1 MNMLTATITVSL
13 VSGSLLYQSSDT
25 TVVSI
30 SGSGSGTRLR
40 LWPTP
45 DDPTVE
51 LTFVPGT
58 GIDSLNSLVT
68 PASAFGGS
76 PILGDGNGSI
86 VLTCNSIPLFD
97 DWAFSTEL
105 DYTAAGTL
113 LKHDPTIVFNPP
125 SGSPMAQI
133 EEAPVAA
140 EPVMV

>member
-13 VSGSLLYQSSDT
+13 VSGSLLYQSSDAT
-25 TVVSI
+25 IVSV

-58 GIDSLNSLVT
+58 GIDSLNSLIT

-76 PILGDGNGSI
+76 PIQGDGNGKI
-86 VLTCNSIPLFD
+86 ILTCNSIPLFE

-105 DYTAAGTL
+105 VYTVDAIL

-125 SGSPMAQI
+125 SGSPLVQI

>member
-1 MNMLTATITVSL
+1 MLTATITVSL

-25 TVVSI
+25 TVVSL

-45 DDPTVE
+45 DEPTIE

-58 GIDSLNSLVT
+58 GIDSLNSLIT

-76 PILGDGNGSI
+76 PTLGDGNGNI
-86 VLTCNSIPLFD
+86 VLTCDSIPLFE
-97 DWAFSTEL
+97 DWAFNTEL
-105 DYTAAGTL
+105 GYTAAGIL

>member
-1 MNMLTATITVSL
+1 MLTATITVSL
-13 VSGSLLYQSSDT
+13 DSGSLLYQSSDGSI
-25 TVVSI
+25 VSV

-45 DDPTVE
+45 DDTTIE

-58 GIDSLNSLVT
+58 GIDSLNSLIT

-76 PILGDGNGSI
+76 PILGDGNGNI
-86 VLTCNSIPLFD
+86 VLTCNSIPLFE
-97 DWAFSTEL
+97 DWAFSTNLE
-105 DYTAAGTL
+105 YTADGIL

-125 SGSPMAQI
+125 SGVTLAQV
-133 EEAPVAA
+133 EEVLVAA